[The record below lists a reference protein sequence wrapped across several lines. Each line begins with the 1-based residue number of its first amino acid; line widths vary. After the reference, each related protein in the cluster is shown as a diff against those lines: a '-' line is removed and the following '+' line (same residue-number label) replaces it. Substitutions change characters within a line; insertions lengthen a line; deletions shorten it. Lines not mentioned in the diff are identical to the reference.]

1 MRMSTEAAR
10 ERGTCLWR
18 NLSLADPAGTDRS
31 TPTRFSGRD
40 VRELRSWRVG
50 GEGVVWWGLGVGVD
64 RLVCAILSVGVKIA
78 EP

>member
-1 MRMSTEAAR
+1 MSTEAAR

-31 TPTRFSGRD
+31 THTRFSGRD
-40 VRELRSWRVG
+40 VRELRSRRVG
-50 GEGVVWWGLGVGVD
+50 GEGGDGMGWGVVD